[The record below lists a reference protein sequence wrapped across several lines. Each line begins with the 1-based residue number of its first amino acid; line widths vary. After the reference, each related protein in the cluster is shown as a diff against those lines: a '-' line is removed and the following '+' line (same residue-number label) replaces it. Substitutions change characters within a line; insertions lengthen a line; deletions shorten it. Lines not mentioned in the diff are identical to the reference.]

1 MNIFYL
7 HKDPKICAEMH
18 LDKHVVKMLIEYA
31 QLMSTAHRML
41 DGIKYIAKSK
51 TGRKVTRFRL
61 ENSNEEAT
69 IYKACHINHPSA
81 VWVRD
86 NAYNYQWLY
95 QMWSC
100 LHEEFKIRYGSNK
113 EHKSY
118 VVLKDLLR
126 NSPKNIPLNIP
137 FQQPTQAMPDD
148 VKNEDSITA
157 YRDYYIKYKNSFA
170 TWKTSIPEW
179 YSEGINNANL

>member
-7 HKDPKICAEMH
+7 DEDVSKAAQYHN
-18 LDKHVVKMLIEYA
+18 DKHCVKMILEYA
-31 QLMSTAHRML
+31 QLMSTAHRVL
-41 DGIKYIAKSK
+41 DGIKYNSLSK
-51 TGRKVTRFRL
+51 TGRKVIRYKL
-61 ENSNEEAT
+61 ENNNEENT
-69 IYKACHINHPSA
+69 IYKACHIQHPSA

-86 NAYNYQWLY
+86 NAYNYHWLY

-100 LHEEFKIRYGSNK
+100 LHEEFKIRYGK

-126 NSPKNIPLNIP
+126 NPPKNIPLNIP
-137 FQQPTQAMPDD
+137 FHQPTQAMPDD
-148 VKNEDSITA
+148 VKNKDSITA
-157 YRDYYIKYKNSFA
+157 YRNYYIKYKNSFA

-179 YSEGINNANL
+179 YSEGINADI

>member
-157 YRDYYIKYKNSFA
+157 YRDYYVKYKKDFA

-179 YSEGINNANL
+179 YSEGINANI